1 MVERTYIA
9 IDLKSF
15 YASSECVELGFDP
28 LRTHLVVADESRTDK
43 TICLAVSPSLK
54 AYGLPGRA
62 RLFEVREKLR
72 QINAERQ
79 LRAPGHRFR
88 GTSYYADELEADPSL
103 AVDVYIAKPRMSHY
117 LNASGKIYGIY
128 LRYASAD
135 DIHVYSI
142 DEVFM
147 DATRYL
153 HAYGKTPHEL
163 ARDIVRAIYNETGIT
178 ATAGIGTNL
187 YLAKVAMDIVAKHI
201 PADAEGV
208 RIAQL
213 DEMSYRRLLWG
224 HRPLTDFWRVGRGYA
239 KKLESH
245 GLMTMGDIA
254 RCSLGRASDYYNEEL
269 LYRLFGKNAEL
280 LIDHAWGWEPCT
292 IPAIKAYR
300 PSENSL
306 SSGQVLSCPYE
317 AAKARLVL
325 REMADQLSLELVEK
339 GLVTDQVVLT
349 VGYDIE
355 NLTAPAR
362 RAAYS
367 GPVEQDRYG
376 RRVPKAAHGAQKLD
390 APSSST
396 RRIMEAA
403 SALFDRIVDGALLV
417 RRMYLVAAHIVPE
430 DEAQP
435 EEMEQL
441 DLFTDLATEDA
452 RREAEQAAL
461 AREKKLQETTLAI
474 KKKFGKNAI
483 LKGMSLEEGATARER
498 NASIGGHKA

>member
-1 MVERTYIA
+1 M
-9 IDLKSF
+9 F
-15 YASSECVELGFDP
+15 
-28 LRTHLVVADESRTDK
+28 
-43 TICLAVSPSLK
+43 
-54 AYGLPGRA
+54 
-62 RLFEVREKLR
+62 
-72 QINAERQ
+72 
-79 LRAPGHRFR
+79 
-88 GTSYYADELEADPSL
+88 
-103 AVDVYIAKPRMSHY
+103 
-117 LNASGKIYGIY
+117 
-128 LRYASAD
+128 
-135 DIHVYSI
+135 
-142 DEVFM
+142 
-147 DATRYL
+147 
-153 HAYGKTPHEL
+153 
-163 ARDIVRAIYNETGIT
+163 
-178 ATAGIGTNL
+178 
-187 YLAKVAMDIVAKHI
+187 
-201 PADAEGV
+201 
-208 RIAQL
+208 
-213 DEMSYRRLLWG
+213 
-224 HRPLTDFWRVGRGYA
+224 
-239 KKLESH
+239 
-245 GLMTMGDIA
+245 TMGDVA
-254 RCSLGRASDYYNEEL
+254 LCSEQNEEL

-292 IPAIKAYR
+292 VPSIKAYR

-355 NLTAPAR
+355 NLTDPAR
-362 RAAYS
+362 RTAYS

-396 RRIMEAA
+396 RWIMEAA
-403 SALFDRIVDGALLV
+403 SALFDRIVDGGLLV

-441 DLFTDLATEDA
+441 DLFTDLATVDA

-461 AREKKLQETTLAI
+461 AREKKLQEATLAI

-483 LKGMSLEEGATARER
+483 LRGMNLEEGATARER
-498 NASIGGHKA
+498 NARIGGHKA